1 MHELGIMTGVM
12 ESVESVAREAGAER
26 VLKVSLQVGVMTEA
40 IEDALQFAFEALAEN
55 NDYFEGATL
64 EVEMIQ
70 PKSICTQCGHEFTH
84 DRFHMLCPEC
94 GSPFLQL
101 LEGKELQISSIE
113 VDLPDEEDDSTKPAQ
128 ENKSSEAD
136 QAVDSEHEKE

>member
-64 EVEMIQ
+64 EVEMTNRRVSVRSVVTNSRTIA
-70 PKSICTQCGHEFTH
+70 FTCSARNAAAPSCSCSKARSC
-84 DRFHMLCPEC
+84 RFPPSKLTCPMKKTI
-94 GSPFLQL
+94 LQACS
-101 LEGKELQISSIE
+101 GKRGQRSR
-113 VDLPDEEDDSTKPAQ
+113 
-128 ENKSSEAD
+128 

>member
-12 ESVESVAREAGAER
+12 ESVESVAREG

-113 VDLPDEEDDSTKPAQ
+113 VDLPDEEEDTTKPAQ
-128 ENKSSEAD
+128 ENESSEAD

>member
-12 ESVESVAREAGAER
+12 ESVGTAAREAGAER

-55 NDYFEGATL
+55 DSYFEGATL
-64 EVEMIQ
+64 EIEMIQ
-70 PKSICTQCGHEFTH
+70 PKSICTQCCHEFTH

-113 VDLPDEEDDSTKPAQ
+113 VDLPDDEDADTDGADTDRTK
-128 ENKSSEAD
+128 E
-136 QAVDSEHEKE
+136 

>member
-12 ESVESVAREAGAER
+12 ESAETAARDAGATK

-40 IEDALQFAFEALAEN
+40 IEDALQFAFEALQEAN
-55 NDYFEGATL
+55 PYFEGATL

-70 PKSICTQCGHEFTH
+70 PKSICTSCGNEFTH
-84 DRFHMLCPEC
+84 DRFHMTCPEC

-113 VDLPDEEDDSTKPAQ
+113 VDMPDEDEPTDNPNET
-128 ENKSSEAD
+128 EE
-136 QAVDSEHEKE
+136 